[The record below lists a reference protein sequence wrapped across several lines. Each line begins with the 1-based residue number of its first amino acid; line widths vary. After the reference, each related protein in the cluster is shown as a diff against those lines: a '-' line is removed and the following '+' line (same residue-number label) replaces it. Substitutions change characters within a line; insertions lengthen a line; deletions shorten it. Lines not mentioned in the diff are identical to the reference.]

1 MGFTPPGS
9 AGRVVSM
16 SASTASLAPG
26 IWIVDPVHSDVSF
39 RVRHM
44 GVGRVHGT
52 FTLASAELTIADDGA
67 AASSVTAVVD
77 SASVYTGNEQR
88 DQHIRSADFLDVE
101 NYPSIEFAST
111 QVRDVDGDR
120 FIVVGDLAIHGVT
133 RTVEL
138 AAECLGTVEDPSGGE
153 RVGFTATTTIS
164 RAALGVDIHLGFGA
178 GNVVVADTIET
189 TIDVEF
195 TNERADQS

>member
-1 MGFTPPGS
+1 
-9 AGRVVSM
+9 
-16 SASTASLAPG
+16 
-26 IWIVDPVHSDVSF
+26 
-39 RVRHM
+39 
-44 GVGRVHGT
+44 
-52 FTLASAELTIADDGA
+52 
-67 AASSVTAVVD
+67 
-77 SASVYTGNEQR
+77 
-88 DQHIRSADFLDVE
+88 VE

-111 QVRDVDGDR
+111 QVRDVDGDC
-120 FIVVGDLAIHGVT
+120 FIVVGDLTIHGVT

-164 RAALGVDIHLGFGA
+164 RAAFGVDIHLGFGA
-178 GNVVVADTIET
+178 GNVVVADTIEI